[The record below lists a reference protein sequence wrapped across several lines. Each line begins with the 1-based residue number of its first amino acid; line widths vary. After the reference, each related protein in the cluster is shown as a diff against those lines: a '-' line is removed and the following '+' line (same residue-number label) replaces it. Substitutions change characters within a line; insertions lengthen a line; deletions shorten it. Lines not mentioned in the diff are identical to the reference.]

1 MAAGLSAGKLALVLV
16 AFALLTKKAKAKDVV
31 ATSKGAEV
39 PRKSSYEGD
48 VKTWAQV
55 RFAACLAEVKKRGE
69 TDDANAKEIALSV
82 LAHWSIETGAGASE
96 WNFNV
101 ANVIATSSEPF
112 FTAKDISG
120 LTMQFRAF
128 DSLAQAVAAYFDV

>member
-1 MAAGLSAGKLALVLV
+1 MAPGLSAGKLALVAL
-16 AFALLTKKAKAKDVV
+16 ALFLLTKKAKAGGASAV

-48 VKTWAQV
+48 VATWAKV
-55 RFAACLAEVKKRGE
+55 RYAAALAEVKKRGE
-69 TDDANAKEIALSV
+69 DNDQNAKDIALSV

-101 ANVIATSSEPF
+101 ANVIA
-112 FTAKDISG
+112 
-120 LTMQFRAF
+120 
-128 DSLAQAVAAYFDV
+128 